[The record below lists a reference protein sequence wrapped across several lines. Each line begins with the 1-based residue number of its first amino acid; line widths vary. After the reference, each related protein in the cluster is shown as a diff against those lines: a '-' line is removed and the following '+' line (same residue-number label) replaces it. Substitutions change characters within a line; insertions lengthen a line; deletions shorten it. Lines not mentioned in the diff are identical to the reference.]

1 MVLLVLIGAV
11 WLSVAALVV
20 AICRMAARGD
30 AMPAPLA
37 EHLPASRTAGAA
49 RTNVAHRGRVRPPA
63 RLAAH
68 GGRVHNMG

>member
-1 MVLLVLIGAV
+1 MVLLVLIGAA
-11 WLSVAALVV
+11 WLTVAALVV

-37 EHLPASRTAGAA
+37 EYRPAPRTDAS
-49 RTNVAHRGRVRPPA
+49 AHRGRVRPPA

-68 GGRVHNMG
+68 GGRVHNVG

>member
-1 MVLLVLIGAV
+1 MVLLVLIGAA
-11 WLSVAALVV
+11 WLTVAALVV

-37 EHLPASRTAGAA
+37 EHRPAPHTGAP
-49 RTNVAHRGRVRPPA
+49 AHRGRVRPPA

-68 GGRVHNMG
+68 GGRVHNVG